1 MYLQIDKAE
10 DFMKMLENDLVNK
23 ADELKAEAEEG
34 EIKDMDMFKK
44 AVAKTIPVFLG
55 QISERDQIGR
65 IATYL
70 ALQYQY
76 DTNMIVMYRE
86 YVGVGWI
93 ARDDADEYGKVSST
107 KLKTDL
113 DSKKTIVKELLIKR
127 GFTNII
133 PSVWIE

>member
-1 MYLQIDKAE
+1 M
-10 DFMKMLENDLVNK
+10 
-23 ADELKAEAEEG
+23 
-34 EIKDMDMFKK
+34 
-44 AVAKTIPVFLG
+44 FLG

-133 PSVWIE
+133 PSVWIESTA